1 MSAQGR
7 HPAGMDRQ
15 LEFCRVRLDL
25 DQAMSLVRQDRW
37 VLGSLREGRLR
48 VLGDSC
54 PERDRPFRRVRA
66 LSQLARRCL
75 HDRRPLTVSAVS
87 TTAGGDG
94 GGAATCPPAEQTQR
108 QAPDWELDWPA
119 LLYTPVGL
127 PGRRPVGLLTL
138 GCLTEHWYIQE
149 EIDYAAGVGMS
160 LTSTVLSLDGPLAR
174 LGSDERAAAR
184 LLGQGL
190 SVLELAAALEVDGTE
205 ARELVG
211 SVLRKLSL
219 RSPRELA
226 GLWPELT
233 PLTT

>member
-1 MSAQGR
+1 MKGQAEVS
-7 HPAGMDRQ
+7 
-15 LEFCRVRLDL
+15 RVRLDL
-25 DQAMSLVRQDRW
+25 DQAMSLVHQDRW
-37 VLGSLREGRLR
+37 VLGSLRDGRLR
-48 VLGDSC
+48 VLADSN
-54 PERDRPFRRVRA
+54 PERDRPFRRVRT

-75 HDRRPLTVSAVS
+75 HDRRPLTVSAVL
-87 TTAGGDG
+87 AKPGEDG
-94 GGAATCPPAEQTQR
+94 GGEASRPSAAEPVQC
-108 QAPDWELDWPA
+108 QATDWELDWPA
-119 LLYTPVGL
+119 LLYAPVGL

-138 GCLTEHWYIQE
+138 GCLAEHWYLE
-149 EIDYAAGVGMS
+149 DEIDYVAGLAIS
-160 LTSTVLSLDGPLAR
+160 LTSAVLSLDGPLAR

-190 SVLELAAALEVDGTE
+190 SVPELATALEVDRTE

-233 PLTT
+233 PLAT

>member
-1 MSAQGR
+1 MSDLPG
-7 HPAGMDRQ
+7 
-15 LEFCRVRLDL
+15 LSRVRLDL

-37 VLGSLREGRLR
+37 VLGSLRDGRLR
-48 VLGDSC
+48 VLVDSS
-54 PERDRPFRRVRA
+54 PEGDRPFRRVRA

-75 HDRRPLTVSAVS
+75 HDRRPLTVSTLSTVS
-87 TTAGGDG
+87 ASPAADG
-94 GGAATCPPAEQTQR
+94 GGKVARPAVAEPRPWQAT
-108 QAPDWELDWPA
+108 DWELDWPA
-119 LLYTPVGL
+119 LLYVPVGL
-127 PGRRPVGLLTL
+127 PGRRPVGLLTV
-138 GCLTEHWYIQE
+138 GCRTDHWYVQD
-149 EIDYAAGVGMS
+149 EIDYVGGIGMS
-160 LTSTVLSLDGPLAR
+160 LTSAVLSLDGPLAR

-190 SVLELAAALEVDGTE
+190 SVSELAAALEVDRRE

>member
-1 MSAQGR
+1 MNS
-7 HPAGMDRQ
+7 Q
-15 LEFCRVRLDL
+15 LELSRVRLDL
-25 DQAMSLVRQDRW
+25 DHAMSLARQDRW

-48 VLGDSC
+48 VLADSS
-54 PERDRPFRRVRA
+54 PERDRPFRRVRP

-87 TTAGGDG
+87 TTPDLDAQEGPSRPS
-94 GGAATCPPAEQTQR
+94 AVEPTYPETA
-108 QAPDWELDWPA
+108 DWELDWPA
-119 LLYTPVGL
+119 LLYAPVGL
-127 PGRRPVGLLTL
+127 PGRRPVGLLTV
-138 GCLTEHWYIQE
+138 GCLTDHWYLQD
-149 EIDYAAGVGMS
+149 EIDYLAGVGIS

-174 LGSDERAAAR
+174 LAADERAAAR

-190 SVLELAAALEVDGTE
+190 SAPELAAALEVDRAE

-233 PLTT
+233 PVSP

>member
-1 MSAQGR
+1 MNS
-7 HPAGMDRQ
+7 Q
-15 LEFCRVRLDL
+15 LELSRVRLDL
-25 DQAMSLVRQDRW
+25 DQAMSLARQDRW

-48 VLGDSC
+48 VLADSS
-54 PERDRPFRRVRA
+54 PERDRPFRRVRP

-87 TTAGGDG
+87 SVSDGDPEVRPARPSADQPAQAE
-94 GGAATCPPAEQTQR
+94 AA
-108 QAPDWELDWPA
+108 DWELDWPA
-119 LLYTPVGL
+119 LLYAPVGL
-127 PGRRPVGLLTL
+127 PGRRPVGLLTV
-138 GCLTEHWYIQE
+138 GCLTEHWYLQD
-149 EIDYAAGVGMS
+149 EIDYVAGVGIA

-174 LGSDERAAAR
+174 LASDERAAAR

-190 SVLELAAALEVDGTE
+190 SVPELAAALEVERAE
-205 ARELVG
+205 ARKLVG

-233 PLTT
+233 PLATP

>member
-1 MSAQGR
+1 
-7 HPAGMDRQ
+7 
-15 LEFCRVRLDL
+15 
-25 DQAMSLVRQDRW
+25 MSLVRQDRW

-48 VLGDSC
+48 VLADSS
-54 PERDRPFRRVRA
+54 PERERPFRRVRA

-87 TTAGGDG
+87 ATSADG
-94 GGAATCPPAEQTQR
+94 GGEVPRPPAAEPTECL
-108 QAPDWELDWPA
+108 ATDWELDWPA
-119 LLYTPVGL
+119 LLYAPVGL
-127 PGRRPVGLLTL
+127 PGRRPVGLLTV
-138 GCLTEHWYIQE
+138 GCRTDHWYLQD
-149 EIDYAAGVGMS
+149 EIDYVAGVGTS

-174 LGSDERAAAR
+174 LDSDERTAAR

-190 SVLELAAALEVDGTE
+190 SVTELAAALEVDRRE
-205 ARELVG
+205 ARELIG

-233 PLTT
+233 PLATP